1 MNQKIGQPNHTI
13 VTKFVLLKKNKVGAQ
28 ELWKMYYPISE
39 LATKYKSKIIF
50 LIGLQHL

>member
-1 MNQKIGQPNHTI
+1 MYQKIGQPNHTI
-13 VTKFVLLKKNKVGAQ
+13 VTKFVLLKKNKVGTQ
-28 ELWKMYYPISE
+28 ELSKIYYPNQE